1 MRAYAFVHTHQ
12 PLPIR
17 AITIIP
23 PHLMARQAKTDKKA
37 TTKASKAKKTTKKKV
52 EKQQNLEDILF
63 ECRNKL
69 RGNAN
74 MTTKRDMLLTLVFL
88 RFICSRFNEQK
99 EKIKDDVLLQLGKT
113 WDELTSEESN
123 FVNMMQNNKSSYEQ
137 DGVFFLLDDYN
148 WDSLIALPASER
160 AIQLDNGITKLMA
173 EEKNLKNALP
183 SNLFV
188 NARLEPSVLK
198 GVMDDINK
206 IDPRNFKDIDLIG
219 RVYEYFL
226 QQFAVNA
233 TKEDGEFYTPQS
245 IVELI
250 ANLIEPYDGTIYDP
264 CCGSGGM
271 FVQSVKLLEAHGGNK
286 RNISVYGQESDPDT
300 YRLAKMNLAARGISY
315 HLGDTNASSFTS
327 DQHPALRADYIMAN
341 PPFNLK
347 DWRTDEK
354 LTKDIRWKGYGLPP
368 VGNANYA
375 WILHMLY
382 HLDQTNGVAA
392 FLLSNGALEDEDT
405 LAIREQ
411 LIRNDK
417 VEAIFILPREMFY
430 STDTSVTLWILNQNK
445 KGGICGGRQLRN
457 RENEV
462 LFVDLRTWN
471 LNNSTIKTDKSK
483 KTFVVF
489 DEEQIKNICE
499 IYHGWQTY
507 TELEPYDKPELYHAA
522 SIDEIEANGWS
533 LAVSRYIQFV
543 DKSTIF
549 TPQTIIDNTHAIA
562 SHIHNDIQVFNKQV
576 SGIKDSVDLFK
587 GEISPEIEILG
598 NCIEVFDDRNSS
610 TKEIM
615 VCGINK
621 TKSFM
626 PTIADMNGVDISKY
640 KLVNKGEFA
649 FSGMQTGRDEC
660 IRIALYEGE
669 EPILISPAYTTFRIK
684 KDKVGKVL
692 PEYILL
698 FFKRPE
704 MDRYGWFISDSSVRA
719 NLDWPRFTAIE
730 IPLPSIDAQRAI
742 IDVFNCAEKAKRIA
756 EEAERLSRE
765 ICPALVQHIIHES
778 ENN

>member
-1 MRAYAFVHTHQ
+1 MT
-12 PLPIR
+12 
-17 AITIIP
+17 
-23 PHLMARQAKTDKKA
+23 MEKE
-37 TTKASKAKKTTKKKV
+37 TKEIKVSKAKKITKKKAA
-52 EKQQNLEDILF
+52 KQQTLEDILF

-99 EKIKDDVLLQLGKT
+99 EKIKADVLSQLGKQVG
-113 WDELTSEESN
+113 DELSAEEDD
-123 FVNMMQNNKSSYEQ
+123 FIGIMQQNKSSYEQ
-137 DGVFFLLDDYN
+137 DGVFFLQDEYN
-148 WDSLIALPASER
+148 WDKLNSLPASDR
-160 AIQLDNGITKLMA
+160 AISLDNGITKLM
-173 EEKNLKNALP
+173 ETEKNLKNALP

-188 NARLEPSVLK
+188 NARLEPAVLK
-198 GVMDDINK
+198 GVMDDVNK
-206 IDPRNFKDIDLIG
+206 IDPRNFKDVDLIG

-271 FVQSVKLLEAHGGNK
+271 FVQSVRLIEAHGGNK
-286 RNISVYGQESDPDT
+286 RNVSVYGQESDPDT

-315 HLGDTNASSFTS
+315 HLGDSNASSFTN
-327 DQHPALRADYIMAN
+327 DKHPNLRADYIMAN

-354 LTKDIRWKGYGLPP
+354 LTKDIRWNGYGLPP

-382 HLDQTNGVAA
+382 HLDQTKGVAG

-411 LIRNDK
+411 LIKNDK

-445 KGGICGGRQLRN
+445 KGGLRNGRQVRN

-471 LNNSTIKTDKSK
+471 QNNSTIKTDKSR

-489 DEEQIKNICE
+489 NEEQIKAICD
-499 IYHGWQTY
+499 IYYGWQTY
-507 TELEPYDKPELYHAA
+507 TEMEPYDKPELYHAA

-533 LAVSRYIQFV
+533 LTTSRYIQFN
-543 DKSTIF
+543 DKS
-549 TPQTIIDNTHAIA
+549 PVLA
-562 SHIHNDIQVFNKQV
+562 SKMIVDETNQIVNDIQSQMNFFDSSFKSISKEVDATTKKIVVGKERIGDLIKVTDCRNYANKQ
-576 SGIKDSVDLFK
+576 
-587 GEISPEIEILG
+587 
-598 NCIEVFDDRNSS
+598 
-610 TKEIM
+610 IM

-649 FSGMQTGRDEC
+649 FSGMQTGRDKC
-660 IRIALYEGE
+660 IRIALYEGDN
-669 EPILISPAYTTFRIK
+669 PILISPAYTTFKIK
-684 KDKVGKVL
+684 ESMEEKVL

-719 NLDWPRFTAIE
+719 NLDWSRFIAIK
-730 IPLPSIDAQRAI
+730 IPLPSIEVQRSI
-742 IDVFNCAEKAKRIA
+742 VNIYRCAEEAKRIA
-756 EEAERLSRE
+756 EEADRLSRE
-765 ICPALVQHIIHES
+765 ICPALMQHIIHEA
-778 ENN
+778 ETKE

>member
-1 MRAYAFVHTHQ
+1 MT
-12 PLPIR
+12 
-17 AITIIP
+17 
-23 PHLMARQAKTDKKA
+23 MEKE
-37 TTKASKAKKTTKKKV
+37 TKEIKVSKAKKITKKTAA
-52 EKQQNLEDILF
+52 KQQTLEDILF

-99 EKIKDDVLLQLGKT
+99 EKIKADVLSQLGKQFG
-113 WDELTSEESN
+113 DELSAEEDD
-123 FVNMMQNNKSSYEQ
+123 FIGLMQQNKSSYEQ
-137 DGVFFLLDDYN
+137 DGVFFLQDEYN
-148 WDSLIALPASER
+148 WDKLNSLPASDR
-160 AIQLDNGITKLMA
+160 AISLDNGITKLM
-173 EEKNLKNALP
+173 ETEKNLKNALP

-188 NARLEPSVLK
+188 NARLEPAVLK
-198 GVMDDINK
+198 GVMDDVNK
-206 IDPRNFKDIDLIG
+206 IDPRNFKDVDLIG

-271 FVQSVKLLEAHGGNK
+271 FVQSVRLIEAHGGNK
-286 RNISVYGQESDPDT
+286 RNVSVYGQESDPDT

-315 HLGDTNASSFTS
+315 HLGDSNASSFTN
-327 DQHPALRADYIMAN
+327 DKHPNLRADYIMAN

-354 LTKDIRWKGYGLPP
+354 LTKDIRWNGYGLPP

-382 HLDQTNGVAA
+382 HLDQTKGVAG

-411 LIRNDK
+411 LIKNDK

-445 KGGICGGRQLRN
+445 KGGLRNGRQLRN

-471 LNNSTIKTDKSK
+471 QNNSTIKTDKSK

-489 DEEQIKNICE
+489 DEEQIKAICD

-507 TELEPYDKPELYHAA
+507 AEMEPYDKPELYHAA

-533 LAVSRYIQFV
+533 LTTSRYIQFNDKSPVLAPKMIV
-543 DKSTIF
+543 DKTC
-549 TPQTIIDNTHAIA
+549 QIA
-562 SHIHNDIQVFNKQV
+562 SDIQNQVELFDASFNSISKEVDATVRKNIVGKERIGDLIRVTDSRNYANKQ
-576 SGIKDSVDLFK
+576 
-587 GEISPEIEILG
+587 
-598 NCIEVFDDRNSS
+598 
-610 TKEIM
+610 IM

-621 TKSFM
+621 SKSFM

-649 FSGMQTGRDEC
+649 FSGMQTGRDKC
-660 IRIALYEGE
+660 IRIALYEGDN
-669 EPILISPAYTTFRIK
+669 PILIFPAYTTFKIK
-684 KDKVGKVL
+684 EGMEEKVL

-719 NLDWPRFTAIE
+719 NLDWTRFTAIK
-730 IPLPSIDAQRAI
+730 IPLPPIEAQRSI
-742 IDVFNCAEKAKRIA
+742 VNIYRCAEEAKRIA
-756 EEAERLSRE
+756 EEADRLSRE
-765 ICPALVQHIIHES
+765 ICPALMQHIIHEAES
-778 ENN
+778 NK

>member
-1 MRAYAFVHTHQ
+1 MT
-12 PLPIR
+12 
-17 AITIIP
+17 
-23 PHLMARQAKTDKKA
+23 MEKE
-37 TTKASKAKKTTKKKV
+37 TKEIKVSKAKKITKKTAA
-52 EKQQNLEDILF
+52 KQQTLEDILF

-99 EKIKDDVLLQLGKT
+99 EKIKADVLSQLGKQFG
-113 WDELTSEESN
+113 DELSAEEDD
-123 FVNMMQNNKSSYEQ
+123 FIGLMQQNKSSYEQ
-137 DGVFFLLDDYN
+137 DGVFFLQDEYN
-148 WDSLIALPASER
+148 WDKLNSLPASDR
-160 AIQLDNGITKLMA
+160 AISLDNGITKLM
-173 EEKNLKNALP
+173 ETEKNLKNALP

-188 NARLEPSVLK
+188 NARLEPAVLK
-198 GVMDDINK
+198 GVMDDVNK
-206 IDPRNFKDIDLIG
+206 IDPRNFKDVDLIG

-271 FVQSVKLLEAHGGNK
+271 FVQSVRLIEAHGGNK
-286 RNISVYGQESDPDT
+286 RNVSVYGQESDPDT

-315 HLGDTNASSFTS
+315 HLGDSNASSFTN
-327 DQHPALRADYIMAN
+327 DKHPNLRADYIMAN

-354 LTKDIRWKGYGLPP
+354 LTKDIRWNGYGLPP

-382 HLDQTNGVAA
+382 HLDQTKGVAG

-411 LIRNDK
+411 LIKNDK

-445 KGGICGGRQLRN
+445 KGGLRNGRQLRN

-471 LNNSTIKTDKSK
+471 QNNSTIKTDKSK

-489 DEEQIKNICE
+489 DEEQIKAICD

-507 TELEPYDKPELYHAA
+507 AEMEPYDKPELYHAA

-533 LAVSRYIQFV
+533 LTTSRYIQFNDKSPVLAPKMIV
-543 DKSTIF
+543 DKTC
-549 TPQTIIDNTHAIA
+549 QIA
-562 SHIHNDIQVFNKQV
+562 SDIQNQVELFDASFNSISKEVDATVRKNSLRKERIGDLIRVTDSRNYANKQ
-576 SGIKDSVDLFK
+576 
-587 GEISPEIEILG
+587 
-598 NCIEVFDDRNSS
+598 
-610 TKEIM
+610 IM

-621 TKSFM
+621 SKSFM

-649 FSGMQTGRDEC
+649 FSGMQTGRDKC
-660 IRIALYEGE
+660 IRIALYEGDN
-669 EPILISPAYTTFRIK
+669 PILISPAYTTFKIK
-684 KDKVGKVL
+684 EGMEEKVL

-719 NLDWPRFTAIE
+719 NLDWTRFTAIK
-730 IPLPSIDAQRAI
+730 IPLPPIEAQRSI
-742 IDVFNCAEKAKRIA
+742 VNIYRCAEEAKRIA
-756 EEAERLSRE
+756 EEADRLSRE
-765 ICPALVQHIIHES
+765 ICPALMQHIIHEAES
-778 ENN
+778 NK

>member
-1 MRAYAFVHTHQ
+1 M
-12 PLPIR
+12 I
-17 AITIIP
+17 
-23 PHLMARQAKTDKKA
+23 MEKKS
-37 TTKASKAKKTTKKKV
+37 KNIKESDILHKAKKVIKKKV
-52 EKQQNLEDILF
+52 QKQQTLEDILF

-99 EKIKDDVLLQLGKT
+99 EKIKADVLSQLGKQVG
-113 WDELTSEESN
+113 DCLSAEEED
-123 FVNMMQNNKSSYEQ
+123 FIGVMQQNKSSYEQ
-137 DGVFFLLDDYN
+137 DGVFFLQDEYN
-148 WDSLIALPASER
+148 WDRLNALPASDR
-160 AIQLDNGITKLMA
+160 AISLDNGITKLM
-173 EEKNLKNALP
+173 ETEKNLKNALP

-188 NARLEPSVLK
+188 NARLEPAVLK
-198 GVMDDINK
+198 GVMDDVNK
-206 IDPRNFKDIDLIG
+206 IDPRNFKDVDLIG

-250 ANLIEPYDGTIYDP
+250 ANLIEPYDGIIYDP

-271 FVQSVKLLEAHGGNK
+271 FVQSVRLIEAHGGNK
-286 RNISVYGQESDPDT
+286 RNVSVYGQESDPDT

-315 HLGDTNASSFTS
+315 HLGDSNASSFTN
-327 DQHPALRADYIMAN
+327 DKHPDLRADYIMAN

-354 LTKDIRWKGYGLPP
+354 LTKDIRWNGYGLPP

-382 HLDQTNGVAA
+382 HLDQTKGVAG
-392 FLLSNGALEDEDT
+392 FLLSNGALEDDDT
-405 LAIREQ
+405 VAIREQ
-411 LIRNDK
+411 LIKNDK

-445 KGGICGGRQLRN
+445 KGGLRNGRQLRN

-471 LNNSTIKTDKSK
+471 QNNSTIKTDKSK

-489 DEEQIKNICE
+489 NEEQIKAICD

-507 TELEPYDKPELYHAA
+507 TDMEPYDKPELYHAA

-533 LAVSRYIQFV
+533 LTTSRYIQFN
-543 DKSTIF
+543 DKSPVLAPKKIVDETN
-549 TPQTIIDNTHAIA
+549 QIA
-562 SHIHNDIQVFNKQV
+562 NDIQKQMDSFGSSFNSISKEVDATARKIIVGKERIGDLIKVTDCRNYANKQ
-576 SGIKDSVDLFK
+576 
-587 GEISPEIEILG
+587 
-598 NCIEVFDDRNSS
+598 
-610 TKEIM
+610 IM

-626 PTIADMNGVDISKY
+626 PTVADMNGVDISKY

-649 FSGMQTGRDEC
+649 FSGMQTGRDKC
-660 IRIALYEGE
+660 IRIALYEGDN
-669 EPILISPAYTTFRIK
+669 PILISPAYTTFKIK
-684 KDKVGKVL
+684 EGMEEKVL

-719 NLDWPRFTAIE
+719 NLDWARFTAIK
-730 IPLPSIDAQRAI
+730 IPLPPIEVQRSIVNI
-742 IDVFNCAEKAKRIA
+742 YHCAEEAKRIA
-756 EEAERLSRE
+756 EEADSLSRE
-765 ICPALVQHIIHES
+765 ICPALMQHIIHEA
-778 ENN
+778 ENDK

>member
-1 MRAYAFVHTHQ
+1 MT
-12 PLPIR
+12 
-17 AITIIP
+17 
-23 PHLMARQAKTDKKA
+23 MEKE
-37 TTKASKAKKTTKKKV
+37 TKEIKVSKAKKITKKTAA
-52 EKQQNLEDILF
+52 KQQTLEDILF

-99 EKIKDDVLLQLGKT
+99 EKIKADVLSQLGKQFG
-113 WDELTSEESN
+113 DELSAEEDD
-123 FVNMMQNNKSSYEQ
+123 FIGLMQQNKSSYEQ
-137 DGVFFLLDDYN
+137 DGVFFLQDEYN
-148 WDSLIALPASER
+148 WDKLNSLPASDR
-160 AIQLDNGITKLMA
+160 AISLDNGITKLM
-173 EEKNLKNALP
+173 ETEKNLKNALP

-188 NARLEPSVLK
+188 NARLEPAVLK
-198 GVMDDINK
+198 GVMDDVNK
-206 IDPRNFKDIDLIG
+206 IDPRNFKDVDLIG

-271 FVQSVKLLEAHGGNK
+271 FVQSVRLIEAHGGNK
-286 RNISVYGQESDPDT
+286 RNVSVYGQESDPDT

-315 HLGDTNASSFTS
+315 HLGDSNASSFTN
-327 DQHPALRADYIMAN
+327 DKHPNLRADYIMAN

-354 LTKDIRWKGYGLPP
+354 LTKDIRWNGYGLPP

-382 HLDQTNGVAA
+382 HLDQTKGVAG

-411 LIRNDK
+411 LIKNDK

-445 KGGICGGRQLRN
+445 KGGLRNGRQLRN

-471 LNNSTIKTDKSK
+471 QNNSTIKTDKSK

-489 DEEQIKNICE
+489 NEEQIKAICD

-507 TELEPYDKPELYHAA
+507 TEMEPYDKPELYHAA

-533 LAVSRYIQFV
+533 LTTSRYIQFNDKSPVLAPKMIV
-543 DKSTIF
+543 DKTC
-549 TPQTIIDNTHAIA
+549 QIA
-562 SHIHNDIQVFNKQV
+562 SDIQNQVELFDASFNSISKEVDATVRKNIVGKERIGDLIRVTDSRNYANKQ
-576 SGIKDSVDLFK
+576 
-587 GEISPEIEILG
+587 
-598 NCIEVFDDRNSS
+598 
-610 TKEIM
+610 IM

-621 TKSFM
+621 SKSFM

-649 FSGMQTGRDEC
+649 FSGMQTGRDKC
-660 IRIALYEGE
+660 IRIALYEGDN
-669 EPILISPAYTTFRIK
+669 PILISPAYTTFKIK
-684 KDKVGKVL
+684 EGMEEKVL

-719 NLDWPRFTAIE
+719 NLDWTRFTAIK
-730 IPLPSIDAQRAI
+730 IPLPPIEVQRSIVNIYR
-742 IDVFNCAEKAKRIA
+742 CAEEAKRIA
-756 EEAERLSRE
+756 EEADRLSRE
-765 ICPALVQHIIHES
+765 ICPALMQHIIHEAES
-778 ENN
+778 NK